1 MSFLEINKT
10 VDGNIKKDYIIN
22 MNLITH
28 IFQIDLGD
36 QKCEVI
42 NLNHNNLAGYSVENI
57 PREFTLCP
65 KDNNKALNVLRMH
78 KW

>member
-1 MSFLEINKT
+1 MSDRTEYKCDHCNKLYSSYKSRWLH
-10 VDGNIKKDYIIN
+10 IKKY
-22 MNLITH
+22 
-28 IFQIDLGD
+28 
-36 QKCEVI
+36 
-42 NLNHNNLAGYSVENI
+42 HNNLAGYSVENI